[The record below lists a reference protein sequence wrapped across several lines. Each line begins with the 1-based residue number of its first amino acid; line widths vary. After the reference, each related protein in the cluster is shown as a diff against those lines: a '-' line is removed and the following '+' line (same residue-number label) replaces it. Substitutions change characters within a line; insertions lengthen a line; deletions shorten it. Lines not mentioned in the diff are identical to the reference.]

1 MARRR
6 SGESE
11 SPTLPLP
18 PPRSISLEQF
28 VEVATG
34 AALRALQVQGA
45 GKSGPQPVPWHI
57 WIGIIASQE
66 LPQFA
71 GGARQ
76 APRVAG
82 NVAAQV
88 GRSVAK

>member
-1 MARRR
+1 MAQRR
-6 SGESE
+6 E

-18 PPRSISLEQF
+18 PPRSISLDQF

-34 AALRALQVQGA
+34 AALRALQAQ
-45 GKSGPQPVPWHI
+45 KSVGPQPDPWHI

-66 LPQFA
+66 RPQLA
-71 GGARQ
+71 AGARK

-82 NVAAQV
+82 DVAAQV
-88 GRSVAK
+88 GRPVTK